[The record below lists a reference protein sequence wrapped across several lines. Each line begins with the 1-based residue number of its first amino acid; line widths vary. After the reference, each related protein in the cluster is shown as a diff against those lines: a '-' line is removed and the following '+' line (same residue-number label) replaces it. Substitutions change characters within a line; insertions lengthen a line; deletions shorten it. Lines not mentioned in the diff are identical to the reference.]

1 MAVKLNSAG
10 GGSVTLDV
18 PSTASNF
25 SQSIPA
31 VNGTLVTTGDTGSV
45 SQTMLAT
52 AVVPVG
58 VGQTWQ
64 NVLASRAFGTTYTNS
79 TGRPIMVSVSASTL
93 NTASWTVTVA
103 GVTIGYN
110 AGSGASAY
118 APVTNTF
125 IVPAGAT
132 YVVAISAGSPTLSY
146 WAELR

>member
-64 NVLASRAFGTTYTNS
+64 NVLSSRAFGTTYTNS

-93 NTASWTVTVA
+93 NTASWLVTVA

-110 AGSGASAY
+110 AGSGS
-118 APVTNTF
+118 
-125 IVPAGAT
+125 
-132 YVVAISAGSPTLSY
+132 
-146 WAELR
+146 